1 MAIRSA
7 TARWNGTLKEGSG
20 TFGVQSGAVE
30 GVAYRWATR
39 FGDEFGTNPEE
50 LIGAAHAACY
60 SMALASNLG
69 KAGYTPTSID
79 TKANVHFEQGDAGF
93 SIARIELT
101 TTAAVPNVADEE
113 FQRIADATKDTCPV
127 SRALAAVPIE
137 VVASL
142 TG

>member
-7 TARWNGTLKEGSG
+7 TAHWTGTLKEGSG
-20 TFGVQSGAVE
+20 TFSVESGAVE

-50 LIGAAHAACY
+50 LVGAAHAASY
-60 SMALASNLG
+60 SMALSSNLG
-69 KAGYTPTSID
+69 KAGYTPESVD
-79 TKANVHFEQGDAGF
+79 TTARVHFEQGDAGF

-101 TTAAVPNVADEE
+101 TIASVPGVSDEE
-113 FQRIADATKDTCPV
+113 FQQIAGTTKDTCPV
-127 SRALAAVPIE
+127 SRALAAVPID

-142 TG
+142 AG